1 MCSIV
6 HLASVKCQCDL
17 GEAVKYDPEMVEG
30 NSYVGYSAPS
40 LFDNLKRVSMEFKL
54 VGETYE
60 SVITLTFKNETK
72 PKKYDST
79 WKITKNGDRDVKVP
93 ELPDLDAV
101 YRIVAAKENK
111 YIIFRGCPE
120 ISQGKPLM
128 FIETR
133 EKCPD
138 ETALKKAVDDLN
150 LDYKF
155 ENFTRD
161 KTVNC

>member
-1 MCSIV
+1 
-6 HLASVKCQCDL
+6 DT
-17 GEAVKYDPEMVEG
+17 E
-30 NSYVGYSAPS
+30 
-40 LFDNLKRVSMEFKL
+40 
-54 VGETYE
+54 
-60 SVITLTFKNETK
+60 
-72 PKKYDST
+72 PKKYEST
-79 WKITKNGDRDVKVP
+79 WNRTKDGDLDVKVP
-93 ELPDLDAV
+93 KLSQFNGL
-101 YRIVAAKENK
+101 YRLVAAKERDG

-133 EKCPD
+133 KECPD
-138 ETALKKAVDDLN
+138 ETVLKKAVDDLN